1 VLALACACTL
11 ALPARAQAVLPT
23 LEWKLSTALGPAY
36 PQGKGGEVWARLIT
50 ERSGGRLLVKHF
62 PGASL
67 VQRDPAREFSALGN
81 GSIDL
86 AVSSAS
92 NWALQVKELNVFSLP
107 WLFPDA
113 AALERA
119 LAGEVGS
126 QLWGP
131 MQTAGVVV
139 LASTADAPRELATK
153 RPVHGP
159 ADLTGLRLRAPPSP
173 LVTDTL
179 IALGCLPA
187 SMGASEARAA
197 LGRGALDG
205 ELLAVAAFGASRLY
219 ASGAPHLLLWGM
231 FADALLFAINRRT
244 WDGLTEGDRELIR
257 RAARDAAHDAAALA
271 RQQTGAPAL
280 AALASDG
287 AIVTRLTRAGREPFR
302 EKTRGVYERW
312 RAIIGEG
319 IVRAAESAAAP

>member
-1 VLALACACTL
+1 
-11 ALPARAQAVLPT
+11 
-23 LEWKLSTALGPAY
+23 LEWKLSTVLGPAY

-67 VQRDPAREFSALGN
+67 VQRDPAREFSALRDGR
-81 GSIDL
+81 IDL
-86 AVSSAS
+86 AVASAS

-119 LAGEVGS
+119 LAGGVGS

-139 LASTADAPRELATK
+139 LASTAGAFHELATM

-159 ADLTGLRLRAPPSP
+159 ADLAGMRLRAPPSP
-173 LVTDTL
+173 LITDTL
-179 IALGCLPA
+179 VALGCLPA

-197 LGRGALDG
+197 LSRGALDG

-219 ASGAPHLLLWGM
+219 ANGAPHLLLWGI

-244 WDGLTEGDRELIR
+244 WDGLAEGDRELVR
-257 RAARDAAHDAAALA
+257 QAAQDAARDAGALA

-280 AALASDG
+280 AALARDG
-287 AIVTRLTRAGREPFR
+287 AIVTRLTRSGREPFR

-312 RAIIGEG
+312 RTLIGEG